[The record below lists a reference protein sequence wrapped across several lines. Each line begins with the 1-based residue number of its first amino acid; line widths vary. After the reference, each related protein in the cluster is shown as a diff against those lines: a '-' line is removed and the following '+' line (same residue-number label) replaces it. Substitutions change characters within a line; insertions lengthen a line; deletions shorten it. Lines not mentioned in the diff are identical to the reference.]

1 MKLLV
6 FPDNRTLS
14 QNAADE
20 IIRLVRA
27 KPTAVLC
34 FASGDTPRL
43 CYQLLV
49 EKATTANVD
58 FSAITFIGLD
68 EWVGIPPSNEG
79 SCHYFLDNLL
89 LKHLNFSS
97 SNIHLFDGLSA
108 NLGQECKKMDQLLE
122 EKGGIDLMLV
132 GVGMNG
138 HIGFNEPGI
147 SFNNYSHV
155 VELDNIT
162 ASVGQKYF
170 KEATSLKQ
178 GITLGLKHL
187 SEAAKVLVLANG
199 LKKAPVIKNALE
211 GDISD
216 KMPAS
221 IVRTHP
227 NSEVML
233 DEEAASLLIKQ
244 Y

>member
-1 MKLLV
+1 M
-6 FPDNRTLS
+6 LS
-14 QNAADE
+14 ENASDE
-20 IIRLVRA
+20 IIRLVQN

-34 FASGDTPRL
+34 LASGDTPRL
-43 CYQLLV
+43 SYQLLV
-49 EKATTANVD
+49 EKAIAARID
-58 FSAITFIGLD
+58 FRAITVIGLD
-68 EWVGIPPSNEG
+68 EWVGIPPGNEG

-97 SNIHLFDGLSA
+97 SNIHLFDGMSG
-108 NLGQECKKMDQLLE
+108 NLTGECEKMDQLLK
-122 EKGGIDLMLV
+122 EKAGVDLMLV

-147 SFNNYSHV
+147 SFNSYSHL

-170 KEATSLKQ
+170 NEATTLKH

-187 SEAAKVLVLANG
+187 LEARRVLMLANG
-199 LKKAPVIKNALE
+199 FKKATVIKKALE
-211 GDISD
+211 EEVNDQ
-216 KMPAS
+216 MPAS
-221 IVRTHP
+221 IIRTHP

-233 DEEAASLLIKQ
+233 DEEAASLLI
-244 Y
+244 